1 MAKAPDVQ
9 KDEFQ
14 NKEKCPWSIAIH
26 QRWNTPEIILRTSYD
41 RSLTL
46 GAIVTRISACSIAIK
61 LRRQKNERKM
71 LFFKFGE
78 CPFRESQQLKI
89 LTKKSI

>member
-26 QRWNTPEIILRTSYD
+26 QRWNSPEIILRTSYD
-41 RSLTL
+41 HSLTL
-46 GAIVTRISACSIAIK
+46 GAVVTRISACSLAIK

-71 LFFKFGE
+71 LFFNLGNAHSGKASSLKF
-78 CPFRESQQLKI
+78 
-89 LTKKSI
+89 